1 MRLISGATACSPSAH
16 STQTPEDSSRGSL
29 PVPIGGRGVMHQTR
43 QSASAPSV
51 RVLLVITAVAVCVC
65 ALPATVLA
73 QLDVPATSIAE
84 HVSQVFGV
92 VGAALFLGAGV
103 LRVARWRLAGDV
115 RSLLMGA
122 ALVVLGGLV
131 IPLTSLAGVLMG
143 TDEHSLLRAATAV
156 TTTCVVLALVMRA
169 LTTHDDDQPHA
180 GRLLAWSAVTCLVLF
195 AGVVTLDVWAPHA
208 LRAETLAPRVVRGTL
223 LAVAWLY
230 VGLEAALRS
239 EDRPWAGRVA
249 PLLGC
254 MGVAE
259 LLRVAS
265 IYHDG
270 AWELASAGLVAA
282 LAAITA
288 HRSLVDL
295 DEAATTGPPHLEAVA
310 SALHE
315 TRLGMSQHQ
324 SLTEISHLEHL
335 IIRSERT
342 ESIDFDVAGV
352 VTDVVEAQRANG
364 VEVTLHAADFRAHGR
379 PGDLATSLQNLL
391 VNARDHG
398 GNQVNVHTVTV
409 SGRVEVHV
417 SDQGPGL
424 TESQLATLFQ
434 RGARGPASHGSG
446 LGLHVSRTLMRQQ
459 GGDLQLRR
467 HQGGAVFVLV
477 LKAARPLAMAQARP
491 APAARGA
498 GSHLTARPQIVAGPE
513 LAYVVAAPPPTRRG
527 PQPSW

>member
-1 MRLISGATACSPSAH
+1 ML
-16 STQTPEDSSRGSL
+16 
-29 PVPIGGRGVMHQTR
+29 IGGRGAMHQTR

-51 RVLLVITAVAVCVC
+51 RALLAITAVAVGGC
-65 ALPATVLA
+65 ALLATVLA
-73 QLDVPATSIAE
+73 QLDVHASSVAE
-84 HVSQVFGV
+84 HVTQVLGV

-103 LRVARWRLAGDV
+103 LRVARWRVAGDV

-143 TDEHSLLRAATAV
+143 SDEQSLLRAATAV

-180 GRLLAWSAVTCLVLF
+180 GRLLAWSALACLVLF
-195 AGVVTLDVWAPHA
+195 AGVVALDAWAPQA
-208 LRAETLAPRVVRGTL
+208 LHAETLAPRVVRGTL

-259 LLRVAS
+259 LLQVAS
-265 IYHDG
+265 VYHDG
-270 AWELASAGLVAA
+270 GWVLASAGLVAA
-282 LAAITA
+282 LAAVTA

-295 DEAATTGPPHLEAVA
+295 DEAATTGQARLEAVS

-315 TRLGMSQHQ
+315 TRVGMSQHHAWREEMVHDARNALAGVRAA
-324 SLTEISHLEHL
+324 LTTLERYDGVLDGPTSERLRTAALGEISHLEHL

-342 ESIDFDVAGV
+342 ESVDFDVAGV
-352 VTDVVEAQRANG
+352 VTNVVEAQRANG
-364 VEVTLHAADFRAHGR
+364 VEVTLHAAPFRAHGR

-398 GNQVNVHTVTV
+398 GNQVSVHTVTV
-409 SGRVEVHV
+409 AGRVEVHV

-424 TESQLATLFQ
+424 SESQLTTLFQ

-467 HQGGAVFVLV
+467 HHGGAVFVLV
-477 LKAARPLAMAQARP
+477 LNAAAPLAAPSARP
-491 APAARGA
+491 APTARGA

-513 LAYVVAAPPPTRRG
+513 LT
-527 PQPSW
+527 

>member
-1 MRLISGATACSPSAH
+1 M
-16 STQTPEDSSRGSL
+16 
-29 PVPIGGRGVMHQTR
+29 PIGGRGAMHQTR

-51 RVLLVITAVAVCVC
+51 RALLVITAVAVCGC
-65 ALPATVLA
+65 ALLATVLA
-73 QLDVPATSIAE
+73 QLDVHASSVAE
-84 HVSQVFGV
+84 HVTQVFGV

-103 LRVARWRLAGDV
+103 LRVARWRMAGDV

-143 TDEHSLLRAATAV
+143 NDEQSLLRAATAV

-180 GRLLAWSAVTCLVLF
+180 ERLLAWSAVTCLVLF
-195 AGVVTLDVWAPHA
+195 AGVVALDAWAPDA

-295 DEAATTGPPHLEAVA
+295 DEAATTRSLPTAEAR
-310 SALHE
+310 LPRPCRE
-315 TRLGMSQHQ
+315 TRLGM
-324 SLTEISHLEHL
+324 L
-335 IIRSERT
+335 RSTKPHR
-342 ESIDFDVAGV
+342 D
-352 VTDVVEAQRANG
+352 QPPRAPDHP
-364 VEVTLHAADFRAHGR
+364 VRAHRVGR
-379 PGDLATSLQNLL
+379 LRRRRDRHRRGARRSAPTASRSPCTPLPSARTAGPATSPPSLQNLL
-391 VNARDHG
+391 VNARVHG
-398 GNQVNVHTVTV
+398 GNQVSVHTVTV
-409 SGRVEVHV
+409 AGRVEIHV

-467 HQGGAVFVLV
+467 HQGGTVFVLV
-477 LKAARPLAMAQARP
+477 LNAARPVASSPARP

-513 LAYVVAAPPPTRRG
+513 LT
-527 PQPSW
+527 